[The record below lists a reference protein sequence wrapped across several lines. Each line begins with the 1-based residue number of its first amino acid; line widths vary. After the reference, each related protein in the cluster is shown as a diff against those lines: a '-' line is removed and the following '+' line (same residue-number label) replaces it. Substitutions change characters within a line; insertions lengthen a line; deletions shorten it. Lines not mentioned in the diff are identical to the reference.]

1 MHRTCYRSHQNMIL
15 SSSERRTTEFQKPYQ
30 AQAYSFRNRGAA
42 LSPRAKHNFCCM
54 PWEPGIYTN
63 TPWGGHFRNQETH
76 NHQMRII
83 GSHRRLHRRV
93 KLKMRQVGQ
102 PTKNKW
108 QYHTNITMK
117 RCACES
123 RQNDASIL
131 CHKWICCE
139 IRNGHCE
146 YKHTRHSN
154 WAQNLPVQNKG
165 STLWF
170 QKDTH
175 QPF

>member
-1 MHRTCYRSHQNMIL
+1 
-15 SSSERRTTEFQKPYQ
+15 
-30 AQAYSFRNRGAA
+30 
-42 LSPRAKHNFCCM
+42 
-54 PWEPGIYTN
+54 
-63 TPWGGHFRNQETH
+63 
-76 NHQMRII
+76 MRII

-93 KLKMRQVGQ
+93 KLKVRQVGQ

-123 RQNDASIL
+123 RQNEASIF

-154 WAQNLPVQNKG
+154 WAQNLPVQTKG

-170 QKDTH
+170 QRDTH
-175 QPF
+175 QHFYCESLKCNTICTHLEHDGTLCTISMQILCVLDTQTRLWAPRTNLRPKPCVLFH

>member
-1 MHRTCYRSHQNMIL
+1 MISDFPYHSFPP
-15 SSSERRTTEFQKPYQ
+15 SSLDRRCFELIVFPKNGSRESIQI
-30 AQAYSFRNRGAA
+30 RRG
-42 LSPRAKHNFCCM
+42 
-54 PWEPGIYTN
+54 
-63 TPWGGHFRNQETH
+63 GGHFRNQETH
-76 NHQMRII
+76 NHQMCII
-83 GSHRRLHRRV
+83 GSHRRLHHRV
-93 KLKMRQVGQ
+93 KLKVRQVGQ

-108 QYHTNITMK
+108 QYHSNITMK

-123 RQNDASIL
+123 RQNDASIF
-131 CHKWICCE
+131 CHKWIRCE

-175 QPF
+175 QHF